1 MPMPTPRSEDISTTL
16 RLLGGDRQTGDDT
29 PRLARICPAANSG
42 PFAILGIP
50 GYIETVLSKR

>member
-1 MPMPTPRSEDISTTL
+1 MPTPRSEDISTTL